1 MKITVLANMKK
12 DKNGDVL
19 SMVRHAFEGKAELKI
34 VTDIITPEKLS
45 GSDIA
50 VILGGDGTIIRAAKC
65 AALAG
70 VPVCGINLGKIG
82 FLASA
87 DVEEISALANN
98 LLTGNYKLDK
108 RMILNASI
116 NGGANRLVLN
126 DIAVLR
132 GSYPKMINITM
143 DVDGEHLD
151 TFMAD
156 GVVVA
161 TPTGSTAYSLSAGGP
176 VAMPTMEMMLV
187 TPVCAYDM
195 HTRSMVLPSEKTLGI
210 SLGKDRDFKA
220 EVSFDGNEN
229 VLLSNNDIIKI
240 SKSEYC
246 AKLVNFGSRSFY
258 GVLRKKLGR

>member
-1 MKITVLANMKK
+1 MNITVLANMKK

-19 SMVRHAFEGKAELKI
+19 SMVERAFADKANLKI
-34 VTDIITPEKLS
+34 ITDIITPEKLS

-50 VILGGDGTIIRAAKC
+50 VVLGGDGTIIRAAKC
-65 AALAG
+65 AALTD
-70 VPVCGINLGKIG
+70 VPICGINLGKIG

-87 DVEEISALANN
+87 DVEEFSALASN
-98 LLTGNYKLDK
+98 LLTGNYKLEK

-116 NGGANRLVLN
+116 NGGAKRLVLN
-126 DIAVLR
+126 DIVVFR
-132 GSYPKMINITM
+132 GSYPKMINIAM
-143 DVDGEHLD
+143 DADGEHLD
-151 TFMAD
+151 AFMAD

-195 HTRSMVLPSEKTLGI
+195 HTRSIVLPAEKSLSI
-210 SLGKDRDFKA
+210 SLGKDRNFKA

-229 VLLSNNDIIKI
+229 VLLNNNDIITI
-240 SKSEYC
+240 SKSEYS

>member
-1 MKITVLANMKK
+1 MNITVLANKKK
-12 DKNGDVL
+12 DKDGNVL
-19 SMVRHAFEGKAELKI
+19 SMVQRAFEGKADI
-34 VTDIITPEKLS
+34 NVITDIITPEKLS

-65 AALAG
+65 AALAD

-87 DVEEISALANN
+87 DVEEFSGLAND
-98 LLTGNYKLDK
+98 LLNGNYKLEK

-116 NGGANRLVLN
+116 NGGEGRLVLN

-143 DVDGEHLD
+143 DVDNEHLD

-176 VAMPTMEMMLV
+176 VAMPTMEMILV

-195 HTRSMVLPSEKTLGI
+195 HTRSMLLPSEKNLSI
-210 SLGKDRDFKA
+210 SLGKDRNFNA

-229 VLLSNNDIIKI
+229 VMLNNNDEIKI
-240 SKSEYC
+240 SKSEYS
-246 AKLVNFGSRSFY
+246 AKIINFGSRSFY

>member
-1 MKITVLANMKK
+1 MNITVLANMKK

-19 SMVRHAFEGKAELKI
+19 SMVQRAFEGKADLKI
-34 VTDIITPEKLS
+34 ITDIITPEKLN

-50 VILGGDGTIIRAAKC
+50 VVLGGDGTIIRAAKC
-65 AALAG
+65 AALTD

-87 DVEEISALANN
+87 DVEEFTGLADD
-98 LLTGNYKLDK
+98 LLNGNYKLDK
-108 RMILNASI
+108 RMILDASI
-116 NGGANRLVLN
+116 NGGANRLILN

-132 GSYPKMINITM
+132 GSYPKMINIAM
-143 DVDGEHLD
+143 EVDGEHLD

-195 HTRSMVLPSEKTLGI
+195 QTRSMVLPSEKTLCI
-210 SLGKDRDFKA
+210 SLGKDRNFKA

-229 VLLSNNDIIKI
+229 VLLSNDDTIKI
-240 SKSEYC
+240 SKSEYA
-246 AKLVNFGSRSFY
+246 AKLINFGSRSFY

>member
-1 MKITVLANMKK
+1 MNITVLANMKK

-19 SMVRHAFEGKAELKI
+19 SMVQRAFEGKADLKI
-34 VTDIITPEKLS
+34 ITDIITPEKLN

-50 VILGGDGTIIRAAKC
+50 VVLGGDGTIIRAAKC
-65 AALAG
+65 AALTD

-87 DVEEISALANN
+87 DVEEFTGLADD
-98 LLTGNYKLDK
+98 LLNGNYKLDK
-108 RMILNASI
+108 RMILDASI

-132 GSYPKMINITM
+132 GSYPKMINIAM
-143 DVDGEHLD
+143 EVDGEHLD

-195 HTRSMVLPSEKTLGI
+195 QTRSMVLPSEKTLCI
-210 SLGKDRDFKA
+210 SLGKDRNFKA

-229 VLLSNNDIIKI
+229 VLLSNDDTIKI
-240 SKSEYC
+240 SKSEYA
-246 AKLVNFGSRSFY
+246 AKLINFGSRSFY

>member
-1 MKITVLANMKK
+1 MNITILANMKK
-12 DKNGDVL
+12 DKNGVVL
-19 SMVRHAFEGKAELKI
+19 DMVLNAFKNKADI
-34 VTDIITPEKLS
+34 NVVTDIITPEKMRDA
-45 GSDIA
+45 DIA
-50 VILGGDGTIIRAAKC
+50 VVLGGDGTIIRAAKC
-65 AALAG
+65 AA
-70 VPVCGINLGKIG
+70 VSEIPVCGINLGKIG

-87 DVEEISALANN
+87 DVNEFASLADALLNKQYRLEN
-98 LLTGNYKLDK
+98 

-116 NGGANRLVLN
+116 NGGAGKLVLN

-195 HTRSMVLPSEKTLGI
+195 HTRSMILPSEKTLCV
-210 SLGKDRDFKA
+210 SLAKDRNFKA

-229 VLLSNNDIIKI
+229 VILNNSDIIEI
-240 SKSEYC
+240 SKSEYS
-246 AKLVNFGSRSFY
+246 AKLINFGSRSFY

>member
-1 MKITVLANMKK
+1 MNITVLANMKK
-12 DKNGDVL
+12 DKNGDILSIVL
-19 SMVRHAFEGKAELKI
+19 DSFEGKADVNV
-34 VTDIITPEKLS
+34 VTDIISPEKLKD
-45 GSDIA
+45 SDIA
-50 VILGGDGTIIRAAKC
+50 VVLGGDGTIIRAAKC
-65 AALAG
+65 AALTN

-87 DVEEISALANN
+87 DVDELTTLADD
-98 LLTGNYKLDK
+98 LLNKRYILEK

-116 NGGANRLVLN
+116 NGGAGRLVLN

-195 HTRSMVLPSEKTLGI
+195 HTRSMLLPSEKALSV
-210 SLGKDRDFKA
+210 SLGKDRNFKA

-229 VLLSNNDIIKI
+229 VLLGNNDVIEI
-240 SKSEYC
+240 SKSEYS
-246 AKLVNFGSRSFY
+246 ATLINFGSRSFY